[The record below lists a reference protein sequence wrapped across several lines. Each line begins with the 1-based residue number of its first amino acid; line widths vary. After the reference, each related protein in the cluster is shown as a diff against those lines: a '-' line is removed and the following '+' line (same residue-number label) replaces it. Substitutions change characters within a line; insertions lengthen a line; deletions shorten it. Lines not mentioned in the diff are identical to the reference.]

1 LIPNE
6 IFSMKY
12 FKNELKSSSSLPKFE
27 NRFSEIYS
35 ILTNISQRINLTKNA
50 TANYCEDDVAEVAE
64 AVYWAE
70 SRQAENQSDHSQVW
84 VENGFNHNVKF
95 DHVFMIQ
102 VHKRPSYFKPMI
114 DSLSKVWN
122 ISEVLLV
129 ISHSAYDEE
138 MNNIVKSIK
147 FCPVLQLFYPLR
159 MELFQ
164 EKFPNADPEHCNGT
178 CCRPE
183 SKRRSIKVAQI
194 AQIKHHWWWKVRNYP
209 TAALVQAFEYIE
221 ELKNSNFWITLLEE
235 DHYASPDLYETLKSV
250 IKDKLKFC
258 EECQIIVPGN
268 YFQLPVNKNQ
278 PPNEIKIEYWYSSTH
293 NLGMTFSRT
302 FWNEL
307 KLHAVPFC
315 TYNDYNWDWTL
326 NHIQTHIARNWKAV
340 VFKSSRLFHIGDW
353 YFGTHTKLDNCNASL
368 EAVKNYIKEI
378 NIRTYTFKVDEGGR
392 LFANWVTPQ
401 PFGAWSII
409 TCTYFTL
416 RHMSL
421 KIILSVC
428 VVNFST
434 FSAVF
439 NMINMVSNVC
449 VLAKSDKQRRII
461 YLVGTVMFCRSQN
474 RGYSRGFSQA
484 TRAISDEDEEDS
496 AECNGGV
503 AFARQE
509 GLSIGA
515 ASGEIGDSFSKI
527 GTPCSC
533 LVASIVPSKR
543 LLRSGDDD
551 VDPASNRYLCL
562 DDYDQFGFKIG
573 KKENGEE
580 NGRTVDGNQTSLLV
594 EEECKLRLRWIA
606 YLEFT
611 FNSRVVEDLTW
622 EKVESFLPRS
632 EELASLVRAG
642 VPHSLRPY
650 VWPRLCG
657 ATRRRQRADYTY
669 ADMLNE
675 LKKVDDQDDDDDYS
689 LTFGQIEKDLMRTL
703 PNNVCFASPDGVGVG
718 RLRRILRSIALAF
731 PDVGYC
737 QGMGVIAATLL
748 LFLDEENAFWMMCT
762 ILDDLLPDRYFS
774 DSLLG
779 SAVDQRIFRLLIADL
794 LPDVDAVFRAHDIEP
809 SLVTLHW
816 FLTLYAS
823 SAMPFPLLLRVW
835 DLFFYYGSTVLFKVA
850 LAMLKLRQDQFRT
863 LANSADVFNL
873 LSSTPSSL
881 GPTDV
886 EPLLRAIDQ
895 LDTDDRRLPS
905 LRATQRAYLQ
915 LARRR
920 PTNHSA
926 VGRRLFRRRHGRC
939 RARST
944 SSSDFDQSSSAK
956 NIRQTELLVE
966 LKQTIAEL
974 VLEMASRSPTVP
986 ASLQA
991 DYSVESHSRDYD
1003 LYTEAHRLT
1012 RRWARALV
1020 DFERHEDDELG
1031 FCKNDLVEVLSRRD
1045 EHCWIGELNGRRG
1058 WFPAK
1063 FVQLV
1068 DDQLRDYST
1077 FPSVVETEDDDDD
1090 DNNDDNDFTEKIT
1103 KLVRHQFCTILKT
1116 IFEYGMKKSSL
1127 LGRPF
1132 HPWLFIESVANEEI
1146 RKEHL
1151 SVHSRLMLS
1160 QTFQLDQ
1167 DGQTFTPEELLYKA
1181 LQYVN
1186 LTHDLAR
1193 VSSMDVKFR
1202 SLICLGLNEQA
1213 LHLWFELLCT
1223 SNGDL
1228 VDQWYQPWSF
1238 IRSPAWVQL
1247 KCELR
1252 LLAQFVFKLNSAW
1265 ELPTTR
1271 KRPGNNHR
1279 PIQESVRDM
1288 LLKHHLFNI
1297 NKVKLMFF
1305 NNSTLT
1311 LCSAIYYSCLC
1322 TVMIAIFSST
1332 PNVPRCPFRHSKSA
1346 LGTEIVCQ
1354 AWLQGR
1360 CRKAG
1365 CGYRHMKNGKT
1376 RSTMP
1381 CYWENQPGG
1390 CLKQHCVFMHLKPR
1404 DKSLSAADYSP
1415 PPQKAKASKPCKKRT
1430 YDDGRVWINPKLSVS
1445 VNVEDDDENANPL
1458 RGENNNMKKKA
1469 KTNDTC
1475 IEADSQHGELE
1486 LDDLIVNDM
1495 VDDNDVK
1502 CGVSFQS
1509 NAKTKFGKESD
1520 SNSERQSLDDYFRE
1534 EEEKQNEEFP
1544 SDPEADNRQP
1554 NGSENCLHRQ
1564 QERVEELNNNNNN
1577 NKSCISEKKNEENMK
1592 ISTDIDNDNK
1602 GQKTNSK
1609 LGRAE
1614 YEARL
1619 LEVLGEDLAKT
1630 LAEEGIEFDLN
1641 DP

>member
-1 LIPNE
+1 
-6 IFSMKY
+6 
-12 FKNELKSSSSLPKFE
+12 
-27 NRFSEIYS
+27 
-35 ILTNISQRINLTKNA
+35 
-50 TANYCEDDVAEVAE
+50 
-64 AVYWAE
+64 
-70 SRQAENQSDHSQVW
+70 
-84 VENGFNHNVKF
+84 
-95 DHVFMIQ
+95 
-102 VHKRPSYFKPMI
+102 
-114 DSLSKVWN
+114 
-122 ISEVLLV
+122 
-129 ISHSAYDEE
+129 
-138 MNNIVKSIK
+138 
-147 FCPVLQLFYPLR
+147 
-159 MELFQ
+159 
-164 EKFPNADPEHCNGT
+164 
-178 CCRPE
+178 
-183 SKRRSIKVAQI
+183 
-194 AQIKHHWWWKVRNYP
+194 
-209 TAALVQAFEYIE
+209 
-221 ELKNSNFWITLLEE
+221 
-235 DHYASPDLYETLKSV
+235 
-250 IKDKLKFC
+250 
-258 EECQIIVPGN
+258 
-268 YFQLPVNKNQ
+268 
-278 PPNEIKIEYWYSSTH
+278 
-293 NLGMTFSRT
+293 
-302 FWNEL
+302 
-307 KLHAVPFC
+307 
-315 TYNDYNWDWTL
+315 
-326 NHIQTHIARNWKAV
+326 
-340 VFKSSRLFHIGDW
+340 
-353 YFGTHTKLDNCNASL
+353 
-368 EAVKNYIKEI
+368 
-378 NIRTYTFKVDEGGR
+378 
-392 LFANWVTPQ
+392 
-401 PFGAWSII
+401 
-409 TCTYFTL
+409 
-416 RHMSL
+416 
-421 KIILSVC
+421 
-428 VVNFST
+428 
-434 FSAVF
+434 
-439 NMINMVSNVC
+439 
-449 VLAKSDKQRRII
+449 
-461 YLVGTVMFCRSQN
+461 MFCRSQN

-484 TRAISDEDEEDS
+484 TRAMSDEEEEDS

-551 VDPASNRYLCL
+551 VDPASSRYLCL

-675 LKKVDDQDDDDDYS
+675 LKKVDDQDDNDDYS

-794 LPDVDAVFRAHDIEP
+794 LPDVDAVFRTHDIEP

-823 SAMPFPLLLRVW
+823 SAMPFPILLRVW

-850 LAMLKLRQDQFRT
+850 LAMLKLRQDQFRA

-956 NIRQTELLVE
+956 NVRQTELLVE

-1090 DNNDDNDFTEKIT
+1090 DDDDNDFTEKIT

-1202 SLICLGLNEQA
+1202 SLVCLGLNEQA

-1288 LLKHHLFNI
+1288 LLKHHLF
-1297 NKVKLMFF
+1297 
-1305 NNSTLT
+1305 S
-1311 LCSAIYYSCLC
+1311 
-1322 TVMIAIFSST
+1322 
-1332 PNVPRCPFRHSKSA
+1332 
-1346 LGTEIVCQ
+1346 
-1354 AWLQGR
+1354 W
-1360 CRKAG
+1360 
-1365 CGYRHMKNGKT
+1365 
-1376 RSTMP
+1376 
-1381 CYWENQPGG
+1381 
-1390 CLKQHCVFMHLKPR
+1390 
-1404 DKSLSAADYSP
+1404 
-1415 PPQKAKASKPCKKRT
+1415 
-1430 YDDGRVWINPKLSVS
+1430 
-1445 VNVEDDDENANPL
+1445 
-1458 RGENNNMKKKA
+1458 
-1469 KTNDTC
+1469 DT
-1475 IEADSQHGELE
+1475 
-1486 LDDLIVNDM
+1486 
-1495 VDDNDVK
+1495 
-1502 CGVSFQS
+1502 
-1509 NAKTKFGKESD
+1509 
-1520 SNSERQSLDDYFRE
+1520 
-1534 EEEKQNEEFP
+1534 
-1544 SDPEADNRQP
+1544 
-1554 NGSENCLHRQ
+1554 
-1564 QERVEELNNNNNN
+1564 
-1577 NKSCISEKKNEENMK
+1577 
-1592 ISTDIDNDNK
+1592 
-1602 GQKTNSK
+1602 
-1609 LGRAE
+1609 
-1614 YEARL
+1614 
-1619 LEVLGEDLAKT
+1619 
-1630 LAEEGIEFDLN
+1630 
-1641 DP
+1641 